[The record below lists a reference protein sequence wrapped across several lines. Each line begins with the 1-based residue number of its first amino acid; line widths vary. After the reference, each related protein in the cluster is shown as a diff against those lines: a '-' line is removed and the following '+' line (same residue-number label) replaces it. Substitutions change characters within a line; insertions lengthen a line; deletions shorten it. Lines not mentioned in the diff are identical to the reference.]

1 MRKIAILFNAS
12 TPLSMRAGI
21 QFIPSMNNYFIGR
34 ASVIHPRVQAIA
46 KAGIQIFPKT
56 LNSVRFFFNYLFVRL
71 SENCKCIYKIKNL
84 LLNYYVI
91 PAKTRWR
98 SGIHCFSK
106 MDSPEGAGHTSTA
119 LSTSRFHGNYS
130 FMLDRM
136 RIIGIILLFVAV
148 SGINSTL
155 HSDPKKDFPDITASA
170 DKHTATVGDEIT
182 YTFSLKGGDIESAV
196 VSLPEKKELYIE
208 KKEKDIS
215 KEKDKD
221 SNTPEDDPDKAI
233 PVYIIH
239 SAKKD
244 VKKEDASLSIIMK
257 LSFYRT
263 GKHSLPVIEISDKSG
278 NKVGYKIPEI
288 EIKAL
293 NEKGEFSEIEPPLDL
308 GGNYTRLIILIIAAI
323 VLGIAG
329 FILFKYIRKRM
340 LDKKNEIVV
349 IPPIEIFRKEM
360 NEFNP
365 GALIA
370 DGRYDDYVF
379 GVSIIF
385 RRFLSGL
392 FNIDAEEMTT
402 DELKEAVKPYLP
414 GGILKKYERDIDDI
428 MSLWDLSKFAEF
440 RPSNEFL
447 LTNLNNTKSLAEN
460 LNGDLENYGAGI

>member
-1 MRKIAILFNAS
+1 MRKKLIYVIHGNISELIS
-12 TPLSMRAGI
+12 SI
-21 QFIPSMNNYFIGR
+21 
-34 ASVIHPRVQAIA
+34 SVIPA
-46 KAGIQIFPKT
+46 KAGIQVYQKT
-56 LNSVRFFFNYLFVRL
+56 LNSVRIFFNYLFLRL

-84 LLNYYVI
+84 LSNYYVI

-106 MDSPEGAGHTSTA
+106 MDLPKSAGHR
-119 LSTSRFHGNYS
+119 LRGNDVKKNFS
-130 FMLDRM
+130 FS
-136 RIIGIILLFVAV
+136 ISYFFIIILF
-148 SGINSTL
+148 SGIFSGL
-155 HSDPKKDFPDITASA
+155 YSESKKEFPDITASA
-170 DKHTATVGDEIT
+170 DRKSATVGDEIT
-182 YTFSLKGGDIESAV
+182 YTFSLKGGDLESAV
-196 VSLPEKKELYIE
+196 IALPEKKELYIE
-208 KKEKDIS
+208 KKVKDDV
-215 KEKDKD
+215 KDKDKDKD
-221 SNTPEDDPDKAI
+221 SNVTEDDPEKAI

-244 VKKEDASLSIIMK
+244 VKKNEASLSIIMK
-257 LSFYRT
+257 LSYYRT
-263 GKHSLPVIEISDKSG
+263 GKYSLPVIEISDKSG

-288 EIKAL
+288 EIKAV
-293 NEKGEFSEIEPPLDL
+293 NEKGEFSEIESPLDL
-308 GGNYTRLIILIIAAI
+308 GGNYTRLIILIISAV

-329 FILFKYIRKRM
+329 FVLFKYIRKRIK
-340 LDKKNEIVV
+340 DKKNEIAV

-360 NEFNP
+360 IEFNP
-365 GALIA
+365 GTLI
-370 DGRYDDYVF
+370 DEGRYDDYVF

-447 LTNLNNTKSLAEN
+447 FSNLNNTKSLAEN

>member
-1 MRKIAILFNAS
+1 MRKIAILSNAS
-12 TPLSMRAGI
+12 TPLSMREGI
-21 QFIPSMNNYFIGR
+21 QFIPTMKNYFIGR

-46 KAGIQIFPKT
+46 QAGIHYLSDRICFKLQKLDSRFRGNDKT
-56 LNSVRFFFNYLFVRL
+56 KIASIADDYEE
-71 SENCKCIYKIKNL
+71 SISYKKNL
-84 LLNYYVI
+84 TIRFPRNKGYAARLIVFLLITV
-91 PAKTRWR
+91 
-98 SGIHCFSK
+98 
-106 MDSPEGAGHTSTA
+106 
-119 LSTSRFHGNYS
+119 
-130 FMLDRM
+130 
-136 RIIGIILLFVAV
+136 IGIISSLY
-148 SGINSTL
+148 SET
-155 HSDPKKDFPDITASA
+155 KKDFPDITARA
-170 DKHTATVGDEIT
+170 DKQSATVGDEII
-182 YTFSLKGGDIESAV
+182 YKFSLKGGDIESAV

-208 KKEKDIS
+208 KKEKDTS

-244 VKKEDASLSIIMK
+244 VRKEEASLSIIMK
-257 LSFYRT
+257 LSYYRT
-263 GKHSLPVIEISDKSG
+263 GKYSMPVIEISDKIG

-288 EIKAL
+288 EIKAV

-308 GGNYTRLIILIIAAI
+308 GGNYTRLIILIISAI

-340 LDKKNEIVV
+340 LDKKNEIVI